1 MPSFAGGLP
10 THIAK
15 CNESVERAYESFVIG
30 RVSPGHKAFGRAQSL
45 ASPFKTASAF
55 EVVLMSQ
62 LFSPLTIRGVTLPN
76 RIVVSPMCQYC
87 GEDGK
92 ATSWHLAHLLQ
103 LAVSGAA
110 LLCIESTS
118 VEPAGRIT
126 PGDLGLWDDA
136 TEAALKTVIDAI
148 RKHSKILIA
157 LQLAHAGRKASSY
170 EPWNGGQLIPISDA
184 GWETYAPSGI
194 AHKEGETPPVALT
207 KADLPRLRDAF
218 AASTARAVR
227 LGVDAIEL
235 HGGHGYL
242 IHQFLSP
249 ISNKRGDEYGGSLEN
264 RMRFPLEIV
273 DAVRRALPAKKLL
286 GIKLSASDWVEGGLD
301 IDQTIAISRELKKH
315 GADWVVLSS
324 GGISPLQN
332 INPVPNYQVPFAERV
347 KKETG
352 VVTTAVG
359 LITEA
364 HQAEEIIA
372 SRKADLVAIARAM
385 LYDPRWPWHAAAELN
400 AKVDGPPQYWRGPP
414 NQHKDI
420 FNEMTIGVR

>member
-1 MPSFAGGLP
+1 MN
-10 THIAK
+10 K
-15 CNESVERAYESFVIG
+15 
-30 RVSPGHKAFGRAQSL
+30 
-45 ASPFKTASAF
+45 
-55 EVVLMSQ
+55 

-87 GEDGK
+87 AEDGK
-92 ATSWHLAHLLQ
+92 ATSWHVAHLGQ
-103 LAVSGAA
+103 LAVSGAGM
-110 LLCIESTS
+110 LCIDSTS

-126 PGDLGLWDDA
+126 PGDLGLWDDK
-136 TEAALKTVIDAI
+136 TEASLKSVFEAI
-148 RKHSKILIA
+148 RKYSKIVVT

-170 EPWNGGQLIPISDA
+170 EPWNGGQLIPVSDG
-184 GWETYAPSGI
+184 GWETCGPSAR
-194 AHKEGETPPVALT
+194 AHKQGETPPVALT
-207 KADLPRLRDAF
+207 KADLLRVRDAF

-249 ISNKRGDEYGGSLEN
+249 ISNRRTDEYGGSLEN
-264 RMRFPLEIV
+264 RMRFPLEV
-273 DAVRRALPAKKLL
+273 LDAVRGALPAEKPL

-301 IDQTIAISRELKKH
+301 IDQTVEISRGLKKH
-315 GADWVVLSS
+315 GADWIVLSS
-324 GGISPLQN
+324 GGISPLQK
-332 INPVPNYQVPFAERV
+332 IAPGPNYQVPFAERV

-352 VVTTAVG
+352 VISSAVG

-372 SRKADLVAIARAM
+372 AGKADLVAIARAM

-400 AKVDGPPQYWRGPP
+400 AKVDGPPPQYWRAPP
-414 NQHKDI
+414 DQYKDI
-420 FNEMTIGVR
+420 FNHMTFGAR